1 MNTTYVNNNSFFG
14 SVFADITANFTG
26 AINDRITIAAKG
38 QNLSGSNL
46 TIAFNNSQNTEK
58 YNFYEFID
66 KNPNKK
72 LDAEN
77 LKTKKRKL
85 SGVNLDFNFTIN
97 KTGRLT
103 ILFDPA
109 TQDKV
114 ECTGEGKIAFKM
126 SPETDMDI
134 KGTYTLAGGTYLFT
148 FQNFI
153 QRTFYLN
160 PGGEIQFLGDPWQS
174 QIDASATFKARASA
188 QELVE
193 AYYGQT
199 TDQTIIAA
207 AKNIV
212 KVNVTLNMKKKLVQP
227 SISYDIDIEQNNPT
241 LLSAFESIKT
251 TTKNNE
257 NEMNRQ
263 IFGLLALQRFFPPNV
278 TGFEK
283 VGLQGT
289 DFSNTALDLVTGTVS
304 GYISDWLG
312 KTIQGFNFDFKYSN
326 YTQSYS
332 SDINRNNIKVAMSQ
346 KLFNDRL
353 IFNAGGNY
361 DFGQNT
367 STNSN
372 SAFFGGDFDIEY
384 LILPSGN
391 LRSKFYT
398 TIDNDPLN
406 SKYINKRGAAIIYR
420 KDFDNLLNFLNFRKT
435 KDK

>member
-1 MNTTYVNNNSFFG
+1 
-14 SVFADITANFTG
+14 
-26 AINDRITIAAKG
+26 
-38 QNLSGSNL
+38 
-46 TIAFNNSQNTEK
+46 
-58 YNFYEFID
+58 
-66 KNPNKK
+66 
-72 LDAEN
+72 
-77 LKTKKRKL
+77 
-85 SGVNLDFNFTIN
+85 
-97 KTGRLT
+97 
-103 ILFDPA
+103 
-109 TQDKV
+109 
-114 ECTGEGKIAFKM
+114 
-126 SPETDMDI
+126 
-134 KGTYTLAGGTYLFT
+134 
-148 FQNFI
+148 
-153 QRTFYLN
+153 
-160 PGGEIQFLGDPWQS
+160 
-174 QIDASATFKARASA
+174 
-188 QELVE
+188 
-193 AYYGQT
+193 
-199 TDQTIIAA
+199 
-207 AKNIV
+207 
-212 KVNVTLNMKKKLVQP
+212 
-227 SISYDIDIEQNNPT
+227 
-241 LLSAFESIKT
+241 
-251 TTKNNE
+251 
-257 NEMNRQ
+257 MNRQ